1 MENSIKELIELSTSS
16 GAIKQESRDFI
27 YQKAEEKGI
36 SKTEC
41 DIYIENALN
50 VITKQDGVIKTEKS
64 YRGWWFILIGIGDFI
79 WGASCMGNSYTEGMG
94 VFGLISGALF
104 ILVGTFLLGWL
115 NVKTLKKI
123 FTQAQKFRPVVWL
136 ILDYSVLIYF
146 TISILIPITV
156 HDFSNFYLWERVSFV
171 LFWGGVPLLLA
182 FYKGYQKT
190 KSVLIGNLAFW
201 LLVIILP
208 HNSENSFLFYARET
222 FNSISPFYLFIFK
235 TICLAGFVS
244 DYLQSKANN
253 IEVINKIAILFK
265 PMLLVIDK
273 LNILF
278 KPMLLSLAI
287 IIPFVCLTLFSTF
300 TKHKVTSEELDT
312 FTEKNTAYIGYWY
325 FLNTDSTKL
334 NTLQIS
340 SQVNISSDEK
350 GDIELV
356 LTASFDE
363 NNTIKLNKHE
373 SELKLKENYSF
384 QIKYPIVFE
393 NIFEITTYENN
404 ILKGVLTSATAKKMA
419 IIASRESSG
428 FEEAIRKKQ
437 ESIERLKNQVEF
449 NNTFNQGTFTVIS
462 DKCYFYSE
470 PSIENRRNAYL
481 VKGQSGSFNK
491 VVNEFVFVSYTNADG
506 ITTEG
511 WFNKSDIELQ

>member
-64 YRGWWFILIGIGDFI
+64 YRGWWFILIGIVDAL
-79 WGASCMGNSYTEGMG
+79 WGISWGKYG
-94 VFGLISGALF
+94 VYCFFSGILF
-104 ILVGTFLLGWL
+104 ILVGAFLLGWL

-123 FTQAQKFRPVVWL
+123 FTH
-136 ILDYSVLIYF
+136 DYTVLIYF
-146 TISILIPITV
+146 PISILIPITV

-208 HNSENSFLFYARET
+208 PYSETSFLFYARET

-273 LNILF
+273 LSILF

-287 IIPFVCLTLFSTF
+287 IIPFVCLTLFSTL
-300 TKHKVTSEELDT
+300 TKHKVSNDELSA
-312 FTEKNTAYIGYWY
+312 FTEKNTDYRGYWY

-334 NTLQIS
+334 NALQIS
-340 SQVNISSDEK
+340 SQVNISSDEN

-373 SELKLKENYSF
+373 SELKLKEDYSF

-404 ILKGVLTSATAKKMA
+404 ILKGVLTSATGKK
-419 IIASRESSG
+419 ITITASREGYG
-428 FEEAIRKKQ
+428 FEELIRKKQ
-437 ESIERLKNQVEF
+437 ESIERLKNQVDF
-449 NNTFNQGTFTVIS
+449 NNTIDQS
-462 DKCYFYSE
+462 SE
-470 PSIENRRNAYL
+470 
-481 VKGQSGSFNK
+481 
-491 VVNEFVFVSYTNADG
+491 
-506 ITTEG
+506 
-511 WFNKSDIELQ
+511 

>member
-64 YRGWWFILIGIGDFI
+64 YRGWWFILIGIVDAL
-79 WGASCMGNSYTEGMG
+79 WGISWGKYG
-94 VFGLISGALF
+94 VYCFFSGILF
-104 ILVGTFLLGWL
+104 ILVGAFLLGWL

-123 FTQAQKFRPVVWL
+123 FTH
-136 ILDYSVLIYF
+136 DYAVLIYF
-146 TISILIPITV
+146 PISILIPITV

-171 LFWGGVPLLLA
+171 LFWGALPLLLA

-201 LLVIILP
+201 ILVIILP
-208 HNSENSFLFYARET
+208 PYSETSFLFYARET

-235 TICLAGFVS
+235 TICLAAFVS

-287 IIPFVCLTLFSTF
+287 IIPFVCLTLFSTL
-300 TKHKVTSEELDT
+300 TKHKVSNDELNT

-325 FLNTDSTKL
+325 FLNSDSTKL
-334 NTLQIS
+334 NALQIS
-340 SQVNISSDEK
+340 SQANISSDEN

-363 NNTIKLNKHE
+363 NNTIKLNKNE
-373 SELKLKENYSF
+373 SELKLKEDYSF

-404 ILKGVLTSATAKKMA
+404 ILKGALTSATGKKIA
-419 IIASRESSG
+419 IISSRERYD
-428 FEEAIRKKQ
+428 FEEVIRKKQ
-437 ESIERLKNQVEF
+437 ESIERLKNQVDF
-449 NNTFNQGTFTVIS
+449 NNTIDQS
-462 DKCYFYSE
+462 SE
-470 PSIENRRNAYL
+470 
-481 VKGQSGSFNK
+481 
-491 VVNEFVFVSYTNADG
+491 
-506 ITTEG
+506 
-511 WFNKSDIELQ
+511 